1 MEAVGMDAFTM
12 AAKFGWE
19 IYPVG
24 KSTSAEEVPHG
35 LLLGL
40 VLIY

>member
-12 AAKFGWE
+12 ATKFGWE
-19 IYPVG
+19 IYPIG
-24 KSTSAEEVPHG
+24 RSTSPEEVPYG
-35 LLLGL
+35 LMLGL